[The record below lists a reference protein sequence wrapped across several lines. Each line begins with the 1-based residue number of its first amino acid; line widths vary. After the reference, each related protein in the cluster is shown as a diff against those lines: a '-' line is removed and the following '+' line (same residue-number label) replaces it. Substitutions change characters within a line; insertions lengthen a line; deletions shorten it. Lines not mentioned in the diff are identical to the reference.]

1 MWCISF
7 VVWEHDQK
15 RNINI
20 VLRNELYYNYIGE
33 RERERERES
42 ERERERDLLLLLDGT
57 IGLYT
62 CKWSKWNNTKH
73 IRITKTK
80 FWRASVFISLLEL
93 QMPLLVSISLMGNIS
108 KVCQNA
114 PLANYW
120 HYKFKHCKI

>member
-33 RERERERES
+33 RERERES

-62 CKWSKWNNTKH
+62 CK
-73 IRITKTK
+73 
-80 FWRASVFISLLEL
+80 
-93 QMPLLVSISLMGNIS
+93 
-108 KVCQNA
+108 
-114 PLANYW
+114 
-120 HYKFKHCKI
+120 

>member
-1 MWCISF
+1 MKQLLAQNNLVLYGILTNMYSMWCISF

-33 RERERERES
+33 RERES

-62 CKWSKWNNTKH
+62 CK
-73 IRITKTK
+73 
-80 FWRASVFISLLEL
+80 
-93 QMPLLVSISLMGNIS
+93 
-108 KVCQNA
+108 
-114 PLANYW
+114 
-120 HYKFKHCKI
+120 